1 MIYKC
6 TIGLSQD
13 MQTDTLPPFLRA
25 LRTTALRTTALRTGK
40 HRNCLED
47 DCPENGKAPFL
58 PLTEKGQDTH
68 NRKSPV
74 TSSWRLRW
82 RVE

>member
-6 TIGLSQD
+6 TIDLSQD

-25 LRTTALRTTALRTGK
+25 LRTTALRTGK

-47 DCPENGKAPFL
+47 GCPENEKAPEL
-58 PLTEKGQDTH
+58 P
-68 NRKSPV
+68 
-74 TSSWRLRW
+74 
-82 RVE
+82 